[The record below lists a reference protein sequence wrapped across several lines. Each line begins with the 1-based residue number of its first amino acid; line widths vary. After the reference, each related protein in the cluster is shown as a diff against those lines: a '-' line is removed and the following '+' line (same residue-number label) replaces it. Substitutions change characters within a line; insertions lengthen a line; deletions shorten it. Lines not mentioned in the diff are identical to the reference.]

1 MDRHNLQYGMGN
13 RIGERVFFSTARKNN
28 QGFTLLEVMMV
39 VAIIGILA
47 AVCIPVYMSYVQKS
61 RIRTLVY
68 PGLHA
73 IETSIS
79 LYYASSSTMPNSTH
93 LPEMMSD
100 ADTAY
105 FHVGLAGNDLV
116 ITIDSPQQ
124 ASKLNKMHNMVM
136 YMTPDTNNVKIRT
149 WTLRGTLAN
158 YLGINTQ

>member
-1 MDRHNLQYGMGN
+1 MTGL
-13 RIGERVFFSTARKNN
+13 KNN
-28 QGFTLLEVMMV
+28 KGFTLIEVMMV

-47 AVCIPVYMSYVQKS
+47 AVCIPVYMSYIQKS

-79 LYYASSSTMPNSTH
+79 LYYASSSALPDVSY

-100 ADTAY
+100 ADTTY
-105 FHVGLAGNDLV
+105 FNVGLSGGDLV
-116 ITIDSPQQ
+116 ITIDSPEKT
-124 ASKLNKMHNMVM
+124 SKLSKMHNMVM
-136 YMTPDTNNVKIRT
+136 YLTPDTTDLKIRT

-158 YLGINTQ
+158 YLGINTEQN